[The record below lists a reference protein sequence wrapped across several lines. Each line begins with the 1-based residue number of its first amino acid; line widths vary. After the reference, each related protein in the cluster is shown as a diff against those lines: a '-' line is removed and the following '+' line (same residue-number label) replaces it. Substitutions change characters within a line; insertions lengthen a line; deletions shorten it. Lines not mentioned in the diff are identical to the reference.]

1 MEVKRACLL
10 FVASIGC
17 VVPAFGQEFPTKP
30 VRIIVPFSP
39 GASTDIL
46 ARTVGQRL
54 TEAWGQ
60 QVIVENRAAG
70 AGGTVGSASVAKAPA
85 DGYTL
90 LMANNSTHNVA
101 PHLYKKMPYDAIRDF
116 APVSLVARV
125 PQMLA
130 IHPSLPVRD
139 VRSLVAFARSR
150 PGQLSYSSS
159 GTGTSLHL
167 AGELFKSMAK
177 IDILHVPYKGAS
189 IAMVDLAGGQVQLSF
204 AAVATTL
211 PFIKQGRV
219 YPLAVTTLK
228 RFSLL
233 PEVPT
238 IAEAALPGYEMLN
251 WVGLV
256 APAQTPQEIISKLN
270 AEISKWAL
278 QRESQQKMAALGF
291 DIEAGSPANFADLL
305 ARGYAVTGN
314 IVRTVGI
321 QPE

>member
-228 RFSLL
+228 RFTLL

>member
-177 IDILHVPYKGAS
+177 IDMLHVPYKGAS

>member
-46 ARTVGQRL
+46 ARTVAQRL
-54 TEAWGQ
+54 IEAWGQ

-177 IDILHVPYKGAS
+177 IDMLHVPYKGAS

-278 QRESQQKMAALGF
+278 QRENQQKMAALGF